1 MEKAK
6 VTRNFQITIPA
17 SIRKKINL
25 KEGDIIE
32 VYLDGDDII
41 IRKARSER
49 PRIKL
54 GKRLILGNIEKAI
67 ELGESE

>member
-1 MEKAK
+1 MEKTK

-54 GKRLILGNIEKAI
+54 GKRLTLGNIEKAI